1 MRYLKNNDQK
11 EKKNDQEIKKTSTT
25 NEIRNPFLEENE
37 IKYVKEPVPYGNPFK
52 LVLRSKTQKLIVNG
66 EISDEAYLANII
78 QEKEIKTNSTVTPKA
93 STLMLKKNKI
103 IDGSNYIKT
112 KYPLIIFQIPKLKAK
127 KKKRKKLMEL

>member
-112 KYPLIIFQIPKLKAK
+112 KYPLIIF
-127 KKKRKKLMEL
+127 